1 MSPVEVKVKIT
12 VKVKVEFEVE
22 AILAICVASQ
32 LRTYERRSLVTGSC
46 IVIGGTNKANLTSW
60 VLSLPRLPLTPH
72 TSSNSHAGQSYLV
85 LELVNANANAL
96 QTYTSRIL
104 AFGIAIA

>member
-1 MSPVEVKVKIT
+1 MLGEKLSREGGNVMMEIHTMRRCQQRLQLQVRISKRHLAVVSCLMSHASCLMSPVEVKVKIT

-46 IVIGGTNKANLTSW
+46 IVIGGT
-60 VLSLPRLPLTPH
+60 
-72 TSSNSHAGQSYLV
+72 
-85 LELVNANANAL
+85 
-96 QTYTSRIL
+96 
-104 AFGIAIA
+104 